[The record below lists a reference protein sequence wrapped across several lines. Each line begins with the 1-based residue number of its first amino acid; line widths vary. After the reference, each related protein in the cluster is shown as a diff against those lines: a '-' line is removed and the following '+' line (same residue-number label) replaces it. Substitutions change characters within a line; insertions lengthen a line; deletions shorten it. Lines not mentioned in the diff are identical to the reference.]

1 MKGRVLVVDDD
12 DDVREA
18 TQDAME
24 RHGFEVVA
32 VGSGSEALAFL
43 AHDVPQ
49 LVLLDLHMDDGNGW
63 EVIGAL
69 RKNER
74 FANTKVVV
82 VTGSDAKVQ
91 APVRV
96 LQKPFKIAELFAI
109 LDSVSTLS
117 R

>member
-12 DDVREA
+12 DDVRDA
-18 TQDAME
+18 TRDAME

-32 VGSGSEALAFL
+32 VGSGSEALAYL
-43 AHDVPQ
+43 THDTPH

-69 RKNER
+69 RGSAR
-74 FANTKVVV
+74 FAHTKVVV

-91 APVRV
+91 GNVRV
-96 LQKPFKIAELFAI
+96 LHKPFKIAELLAI
-109 LDSVSTLS
+109 LDEVPTLAK
-117 R
+117 